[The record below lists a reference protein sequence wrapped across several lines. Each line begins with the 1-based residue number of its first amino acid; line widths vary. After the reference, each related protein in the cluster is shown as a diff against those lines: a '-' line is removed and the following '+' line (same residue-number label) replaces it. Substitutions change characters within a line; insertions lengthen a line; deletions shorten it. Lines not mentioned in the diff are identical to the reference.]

1 MKAETVINEFFNRK
15 FGIKKTST
23 WYKTWKREK
32 MCPLYIWKVE
42 DFGVSLGIKSVGG
55 GEDTEYD
62 EEAFFG
68 AWIDIDDLILL

>member
-15 FGIKKTST
+15 FGIKKTSI

-32 MCPLYIWKVE
+32 MCPLYIAQIE
-42 DFGVSLGIKSVGG
+42 DFGASLRIKPVGG
-55 GEDTEYD
+55 VEDIEDD
-62 EEAFFG
+62 EEVFFG